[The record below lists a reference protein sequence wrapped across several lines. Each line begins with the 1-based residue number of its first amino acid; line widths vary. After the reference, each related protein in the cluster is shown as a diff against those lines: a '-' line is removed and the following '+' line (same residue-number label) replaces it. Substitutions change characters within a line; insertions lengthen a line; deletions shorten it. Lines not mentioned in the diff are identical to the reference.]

1 MFETLAS
8 ARVRRRTLL
17 ATVGLSGLT
26 AALASCSVE
35 GPSDAE
41 FTITAAHGATT
52 DHFHHLSYMH
62 FRDLVQE
69 GSDGRIAVRV
79 HPNGVFGGD
88 REVIE
93 HVQLD
98 NLQVGLP
105 SAAPLAA
112 FIPQM
117 NVWEIPFLFE
127 SAEHAY
133 ATVDS
138 TYGQSILNSAE
149 DHGVVG
155 LAYWDNGFRNL
166 TTRNVE
172 VQGPEDVEN
181 LSIRTLENTAHIRAW
196 QAVGANPTPMAFGE
210 VYVGLQQGTIQ
221 AQENPLP
228 LIESQRFYEVQQYV
242 VLTQHL
248 YNPSPFLIN
257 QRFFESLPAQ
267 LRDVV
272 VEAALETRDF
282 SREEGQR
289 ADEAALETVRDAGT
303 EIVELE
309 QEQREA
315 FAPAMQEAA
324 EGYIER
330 IVGQEMLEQL
340 HQAVEETV

>member
-1 MFETLAS
+1 MH
-8 ARVRRRTLL
+8 RRTLL
-17 ATVGLSGLT
+17 AAMGLSGV
-26 AALASCSVE
+26 AASLAGCAPE
-35 GPSDAE
+35 GRSDAE
-41 FTITAAHGATT
+41 FTITAGHGATV
-52 DHFHHLSYMH
+52 DHFHHTSYMH
-62 FRDLVQE
+62 FRDLIQE
-69 GSDGRIAVRV
+69 GSNGRISVKV

-93 HVQLD
+93 HVQLN

-117 NVWEIPFLFE
+117 NLWEIPFLFD

-138 TYGQSILNSAE
+138 AFGQSILDRA
-149 DHGVVG
+149 DQFGMVG

-166 TTRNVE
+166 TTRSTRVE
-172 VQGPEDVEN
+172 GPADVEN

-248 YNPSPFLIN
+248 YNPSPFLMN
-257 QRFFESLPAQ
+257 RDFYSGLPGSLQDLVSQAAIDT
-267 LRDVV
+267 RDYCRDLG
-272 VEAALETRDF
+272 EQADQSALETI
-282 SREEGQR
+282 Q
-289 ADEAALETVRDAGT
+289 DAGV
-303 EIVELE
+303 EVVELE
-309 QEQREA
+309 QSQREA
-315 FAPAMQEAA
+315 FAPEMQRAA
-324 EGYIER
+324 EGYIEAL
-330 IVGQEMLEQL
+330 VGQSMVEQL
-340 HQAVEETV
+340 YRAVEEAA